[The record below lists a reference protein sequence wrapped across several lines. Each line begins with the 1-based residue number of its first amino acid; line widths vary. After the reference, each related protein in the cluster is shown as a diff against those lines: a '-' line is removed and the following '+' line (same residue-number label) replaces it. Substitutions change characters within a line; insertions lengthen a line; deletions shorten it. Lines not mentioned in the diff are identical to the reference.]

1 MLLLMTTAANNDN
14 TTSMSLGY
22 NKEVKHTLS
31 SGIQHPMYRYWAGWS
46 TVEHDGGE
54 TEPHTEAGRRL
65 RSEKGSQ
72 FRRCCPL
79 PRGI

>member
-54 TEPHTEAGRRL
+54 TEPPYGGGKKTAT
-65 RSEKGSQ
+65 EKGKSV
-72 FRRCCPL
+72 
-79 PRGI
+79 